1 MKKIVKIGGGKIIS
15 TGTKV
20 VSGGTKA
27 VKGTM
32 FEFLGFL
39 KEYKIIGLAIAVV
52 MGTASTA
59 LVKSL
64 VDNIIMPL
72 ITPFMPAGD
81 WRTAILEMGPFSIK
95 WGAFLAEFINFVI
108 LAFIVFVVAKKILKQ
123 EITKK

>member
-1 MKKIVKIGGGKIIS
+1 MKKLIGGRGGRVVA
-15 TGTKV
+15 TGTRV
-20 VSGGTKA
+20 VSGGTRV

-32 FEFLGFL
+32 VEFFGFL
-39 KEYKIIGLAIAVV
+39 REYKILGLAIAVV

-123 EITKK
+123 EVTKK